1 MGDSAECGDGGWT
14 PVMKIDGNEVGLLQ
28 IKTLLVH
35 PYRKILPQYFNIL
48 RVSCIN
54 GKGPSESQ
62 TNVGYTYCDDDQ
74 TFERLMHYHGGFVDV

>member
-1 MGDSAECGDGGWT
+1 MLKVDSILIPVYCHVGDSAKCGDGGWT

-54 GKGPSESQ
+54 SKGPSEIK
-62 TNVGYTYCDDDQ
+62 Y
-74 TFERLMHYHGGFVDV
+74 